1 MLTHIHQKFYQS
13 NATHLFESDIIE
25 IRESRG
31 KIPNAS
37 KRIAKKFHIGAHC
50 VYEIWEHNERLQQD
64 LNSLLPFDSDNSSI
78 LNDFKNKKS
87 SAIETSIKKIKS
99 KPVHILN
106 QPSINKNLTEK
117 LSAISLKVKKE
128 TILSETLQETEDPLE
143 FYKRTQKEIRK
154 VRTDARADISKVST
168 SNLKV

>member
-1 MLTHIHQKFYQS
+1 MLTHIHQKFYRS
-13 NATHLFESDIIE
+13 NATHLSESDIIE

-37 KRIAKKFHIGAHC
+37 KRMAEKFHIGARR

-64 LNSLLPFDSDNSSI
+64 LNSPSPSDSDNSSI
-78 LNDFKNKKS
+78 LNGFKS
-87 SAIETSIKKIKS
+87 ETSIKKIKS

-106 QPSINKNLTEK
+106 QPSINKNLTGK
-117 LSAISLKVKKE
+117 SSAISLEVKKE
-128 TILSETLQETEDPLE
+128 TILPETSQETEDPLE
-143 FYKRTQKEIRK
+143 FYKRTQKEIKK
-154 VRTDARADISKVST
+154 VRADARADISKVST

>member
-1 MLTHIHQKFYQS
+1 
-13 NATHLFESDIIE
+13 

-37 KRIAKKFHIGAHC
+37 KRMAKKFHIGTRR

-64 LNSLLPFDSDNSSI
+64 LDSPSPSDSDNSST

-87 SAIETSIKKIKS
+87 SSIKKIKS

-106 QPSINKNLTEK
+106 QPPINKNLTGK
-117 LSAISLKVKKE
+117 LSAISLEVKKE
-128 TILSETLQETEDPLE
+128 TTPPVTLQETEDVLE
-143 FYKRTQKEIRK
+143 LHKRKQKDIEKIRASG
-154 VRTDARADISKVST
+154 RTLASKLSVS
-168 SNLKV
+168 

>member
-1 MLTHIHQKFYQS
+1 MLTHIHQKFYRS
-13 NATHLFESDIIE
+13 NATHLSESDIIE

-37 KRIAKKFHIGAHC
+37 KRMAEKFHIGARR

-64 LNSLLPFDSDNSSI
+64 LNSPSPSDSDNSSI
-78 LNDFKNKKS
+78 LNGFKSKKS
-87 SAIETSIKKIKS
+87 SAIETSIIKS

-106 QPSINKNLTEK
+106 QPSINKNLTGK
-117 LSAISLKVKKE
+117 SSAISLEVKKE
-128 TILSETLQETEDPLE
+128 TILPETSQETEDPLE
-143 FYKRTQKEIRK
+143 FYKRTQKEIKK
-154 VRTDARADISKVST
+154 VRADARADISKVST

>member
-1 MLTHIHQKFYQS
+1 MLTHIHQKFYRS
-13 NATHLFESDIIE
+13 NATHLSESDIIE

-37 KRIAKKFHIGAHC
+37 KRMAEKFHIGARR

-64 LNSLLPFDSDNSSI
+64 LNSPSPSDSDNSSI

-87 SAIETSIKKIKS
+87 SANETSIKKIKS
-99 KPVHILN
+99 KPDRILN
-106 QPSINKNLTEK
+106 QPSINKNLTGE
-117 LSAISLKVKKE
+117 LSAISLEVKKE
-128 TILSETLQETEDPLE
+128 TILPETEDPLE
-143 FYKRTQKEIRK
+143 FYKRIQKEIKK
-154 VRTDARADISKVST
+154 VRADARADISKVSI